1 MRGKLAPGGA
11 AASSSMRHKWYEKN
25 AVQLTTAASFTLHWQ
40 IELTEKDSSIQ
51 KSTPTTAA
59 WPRPLSLSQQPL
71 IFIIQ
76 IERVRGSPSTDWL
89 PPFGRSIMKFALF
102 SLPISQFLL
111 CHFFFAFC
119 FFAGSIFFLY
129 FLLVFS
135 SKCKCHSSRI
145 MQYKLLQLER
155 SYSAE
160 HGAAPGA
167 GAAAAS
173 AGVDNPSSSRLSI
186 RKEEGK
192 CRGWAGMCATR
203 RRLVKSE
210 TTKELG
216 QGIVHVNYSS

>member
-1 MRGKLAPGGA
+1 MA
-11 AASSSMRHKWYEKN
+11 
-25 AVQLTTAASFTLHWQ
+25 
-40 IELTEKDSSIQ
+40 
-51 KSTPTTAA
+51 TPT
-59 WPRPLSLSQQPL
+59 LSQQPL

-76 IERVRGSPSTDWL
+76 IERVRGRPGRTDSPS
-89 PPFGRSIMKFALF
+89 RSIMKFALF

-119 FFAGSIFFLY
+119 FFAGSVFFLY

-160 HGAAPGA
+160 HGAVPEA

-173 AGVDNPSSSRLSI
+173 AGVDNPSSSSRLRT
-186 RKEEGK
+186 RKEQGQ
-192 CRGWAGMCATR
+192 CWGWAGMCATR

>member
-1 MRGKLAPGGA
+1 MWGKLAPGGA

-25 AVQLTTAASFTLHWQ
+25 GVQLTTAASFTLHWQ

-51 KSTPTTAA
+51 KSTPTGGMATPTPTTATDFHNSNWA
-59 WPRPLSLSQQPL
+59 CPGVVL
-71 IFIIQ
+71 
-76 IERVRGSPSTDWL
+76 DWL
-89 PPFGRSIMKFALF
+89 TPWAQHNEIRFCFPCPFRN
-102 SLPISQFLL
+102 
-111 CHFFFAFC
+111 FFFAISFLH
-119 FFAGSIFFLY
+119 FVFLQAVFLLY

-155 SYSAE
+155 IYSAE

-167 GAAAAS
+167 GAAAAAAS
-173 AGVDNPSSSRLSI
+173 AGVDNPSSSTLRI
-186 RKEEGK
+186 RKEGT
-192 CRGWAGMCATR
+192 GLGMEYSLVSLCATR